1 MGTVRVPIR
10 QKKGANMTV
19 VYPVIFTRTGDEK
32 DTYLVEIPD
41 IKGMTEGYGMSDAI
55 EMARDYIGCTLYD
68 KEDASF
74 PQASDPV
81 KVDVSKGEFA
91 DAGESFVSLVDLDIT
106 AYRRKMNAKAVR
118 KNVSLPAWLDLE
130 AEAAHLNL
138 SRVLQEALKEK
149 LNLA

>member
-1 MGTVRVPIR
+1 MGTLKSLHSLKRGV
-10 QKKGANMTV
+10 NMKV
-19 VYPVIFTRTGDEK
+19 VYPVIFTRTDDKK
-32 DTYLVEIPD
+32 DTYLIDIPD

-55 EMARDYIGCTLYD
+55 EMARDYIGSTLYD
-68 KEDASF
+68 KDDDTF
-74 PQASDPV
+74 PKASDFEQI
-81 KVDVSKGEFA
+81 DLSKGEFT
-91 DAGESFVSLVDLDIT
+91 DAGESFISLVDVDIT

-138 SRVLQEALKEK
+138 SRVLQDALKEK